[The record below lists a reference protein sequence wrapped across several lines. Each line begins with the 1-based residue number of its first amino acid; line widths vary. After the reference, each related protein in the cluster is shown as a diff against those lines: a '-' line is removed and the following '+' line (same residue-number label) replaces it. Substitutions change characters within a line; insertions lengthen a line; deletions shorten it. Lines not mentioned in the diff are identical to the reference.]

1 MKDALIRSKLMKELS
16 ELCAVEMEGTAVAQV
31 LYQEKIPLLIVRVI
45 SDNVDENVA
54 NNFQDFINQ
63 YIKHSWDFIKVLLK
77 NLNKSTLYE
86 EKI

>member
-1 MKDALIRSKLMKELS
+1 MKELS